1 MLKAFSVSVRTRPRM
16 LEVFSPSSRRRLV
29 KLKVFSASNR
39 RRPFKLKVLSTL
51 CRGRLVKPEVFSASS
66 QRRPVKL
73 KVFSAPRRSAPHPGG
88 RLRVQEVGSTSR
100 VSAPRPGGDAS
111 SGGDAAHPPP
121 SLHDRVL
128 RGGGSRKAKDHFLF
142 QHVEHLYSLTTSRVH
157 FTPIT
162 HQHPSCHG
170 RVWES
175 ASPATLNLPLSPSI
189 SRHNHVLITCQ
200 PNASHVPTSRP
211 PLTQQSRGSRRATM
225 PAFCRTVSLMCPTFS
240 KRGACLPGLGRC
252 RPRTHKETFTKKIY
266 RSWESLLE
274 NRAFVRLLYGA
285 RPTDA
290 AGLASFGWDLSPP
303 CQRR

>member
-1 MLKAFSVSVRTRPRM
+1 MLEAVSVSGRTRPVM
-16 LEVFSPSSRRRLV
+16 LEVFSTISRRRLVDLKVFSASSQGRRVKPEVFSSSSRRRLV
-29 KLKVFSASNR
+29 KLKVFSTSNR

-100 VSAPRPGGDAS
+100 VSAPRPGGSAS

-142 QHVEHLYSLTTSRVH
+142 HHVEHLYSLTTSRVH

-162 HQHPSCHG
+162 HQQPSCHG

-175 ASPATLNLPLSPSI
+175 ASPDTLNLPLSPPI
-189 SRHNHVLITCQ
+189 SRDNHVLITCQ
-200 PNASHVPTSRP
+200 PAAHHLPSSHVGHDGQPC
-211 PLTQQSRGSRRATM
+211 RRSA
-225 PAFCRTVSLMCPTFS
+225 
-240 KRGACLPGLGRC
+240 GR
-252 RPRTHKETFTKKIY
+252 
-266 RSWESLLE
+266 
-274 NRAFVRLLYGA
+274 
-285 RPTDA
+285 
-290 AGLASFGWDLSPP
+290 
-303 CQRR
+303 